1 MRAERAAPRIGA
13 FTAACVLV
21 SNAVGSG
28 IFTTTGFLAR
38 DLGDPAWI
46 LALWAAGGAL
56 ALAGALSYA
65 ELGAAMP
72 RVGGEYVY
80 LREAFGQ
87 VVAFLS
93 GWTSFTVGFGAAIA
107 AAAIGFAQYL
117 AVLLP
122 AVRPEG
128 AAWLPAVVLVWL
140 LTGIHLLGV
149 EGGGR
154 FQRAITIAKIGGVL
168 VLLTAGFAA
177 GGGSWQHFSG
187 SGSSQPRLGV
197 AAVGLIFVL
206 YSYSGWNAAAYIAGE
221 IERPERSLPRAL
233 VAGTIFVTLLYL
245 AINLFYFYALPS
257 SVLGAAPVL
266 PVAEKAA
273 AALLGARASGVVCA
287 LLCLS
292 IAGAA
297 SSMVWAGPRVTWA
310 MADDGVVPR
319 GLGDHSR
326 SGAPTRALLVQA
338 VWITLLLLTGTFEQL
353 VVYGGFAIAIFSA
366 LAVACVVVL
375 RRRQP
380 GLARPFRV
388 PGHPWV
394 PASFVLATLWIAG
407 HVLVERPTEALLSL
421 ATVAAGLPLYALWSR
436 RGRRGR
442 SST

>member
-1 MRAERAAPRIGA
+1 MRVEQATPTVGA
-13 FTAACVLV
+13 FTAACLLV
-21 SNAVGSG
+21 SDSVGSG

-38 DLGDPAWI
+38 DLGDPVWI
-46 LALWAAGGAL
+46 LALWGAGGAL

-87 VVAFLS
+87 SVAFLS

-107 AAAIGFAQYL
+107 AASIGFSQYL

-122 AVRPEG
+122 AALPEG
-128 AAWLPAVVLVWL
+128 RAWLPALALVWL

-149 EGGGR
+149 TEGGR
-154 FQRAITIAKIGGVL
+154 FQRAITLAKIGGVL
-168 VLLTAGFAA
+168 LLLAAGFAA
-177 GGGSWQHFSG
+177 GRGSWDHLADAT
-187 SGSSQPRLGV
+187 PVEARLG
-197 AAVGLIFVL
+197 ASAVGLVFVL

-221 IERPERSLPRAL
+221 IRHPERNLPRAL
-233 VAGTIFVTLLYL
+233 VGGTLFVVLLYL
-245 AINLFYFYALPS
+245 AINLFYFYALAPAE
-257 SVLGAAPVL
+257 LAAEPVL
-266 PVAEKAA
+266 PVAKKAA
-273 AALLGARASGVVCA
+273 SALLGARASGLVAA

-292 IAGAA
+292 IAGAV
-297 SSMVWAGPRVTWA
+297 SSMVWAGSRVTRA
-310 MADDGVVPR
+310 MAEDGVVPG
-319 GLGDHSR
+319 GLGRQSKA
-326 SGAPTRALLVQA
+326 GAPTRALLAQA
-338 VWITLLLLTGTFEQL
+338 AWITLLLLTGTFEQL

-366 LAVACVVVL
+366 LAVACVFVL

-407 HVLVERPTEALLSL
+407 HVLLERPAEALLSL
-421 ATVAAGLPLYALWSR
+421 VTVVAGLPLYALWSR
-436 RGRRGR
+436 RASLRA
-442 SST
+442 

>member
-1 MRAERAAPRIGA
+1 MPTDPLRRVGT

-46 LALWAAGGAL
+46 LALWALGGAL

-80 LREAFGQ
+80 LREAFGPS
-87 VVAFLS
+87 VAFLS
-93 GWTSFTVGFGAAIA
+93 GWTSFTMGFGAAIA
-107 AAAIGFAQYL
+107 AASIGFAQYL

-122 AVRPEG
+122 L
-128 AAWLPAVVLVWL
+128 AAPAWVPALVLVWL

-154 FQRAITIAKIGGVL
+154 FQRYITALKIGGVL
-168 VLLTAGFAA
+168 VLLGFGLTS
-177 GGGSWQHFSG
+177 GGGSWAHLG
-187 SGSSQPRLGV
+187 ATELAAEPRLGA

-206 YSYSGWNAAAYIAGE
+206 YSYAGWNAAAYIAGE
-221 IERPERSLPRAL
+221 IERPERNLPRAL
-233 VAGTIFVTLLYL
+233 VAGTLFVVILYL
-245 AINLFYFYALPS
+245 AINLFYLYALPAS
-257 SVLGAAPVL
+257 ALGAEPVL

-273 AALLGARASGVVCA
+273 SALLGERASSLVAALLCV
-287 LLCLS
+287 S

-310 MADDGVVPR
+310 MAEDGVVPR
-319 GLGDHSR
+319 SLGAHSET
-326 SGAPTRALLVQA
+326 GAPTRALVVQA
-338 VWITLLLLTGTFEQL
+338 LWISALLLTGTFEQL

-366 LAVACVVVL
+366 LAVACVFAL
-375 RRRQP
+375 RRRAP
-380 GLARPFRV
+380 ELPRPFRV
-388 PGHPWV
+388 PGFPWV
-394 PASFVLATLWIAG
+394 PAAFVAATLWIAG
-407 HVLVERPTEALLSL
+407 HVLLERPKEALLSL
-421 ATVAAGLPLYALWSR
+421 ATVAAGVPLYLWWKR
-436 RGRRGR
+436 RADRAGIDRG
-442 SST
+442 